1 MMGMIKLSNIAKAI
15 REQCFSTPA
24 QGLRTL
30 CCLVSVFILGIA
42 LGTIEGSV
50 VVVTFCML
58 LVMAIVQG
66 MSSEESPLLGPI
78 AAVSFGLGGAI
89 GLIVAALATQQ
100 PADRFGWVAAAGG
113 GAVGAIWWA
122 LLMSRWIWRLATNN
136 NEGSHGPD

>member
-1 MMGMIKLSNIAKAI
+1 MVTSKLSNIAKAT

-24 QGLRTL
+24 QSLRTL

-78 AAVSFGLGGAI
+78 AAVAFGGGGAI
-89 GLIVAALATQQ
+89 GLVVVACAAQQ
-100 PADRFGWVAAAGG
+100 PVDRFGWFVAAGG
-113 GAVGAIWWA
+113 GVVGAIWWVM
-122 LLMSRWIWRLATNN
+122 LTSKWIWRLVSNN
-136 NEGSHGPD
+136 DGGSGGSD